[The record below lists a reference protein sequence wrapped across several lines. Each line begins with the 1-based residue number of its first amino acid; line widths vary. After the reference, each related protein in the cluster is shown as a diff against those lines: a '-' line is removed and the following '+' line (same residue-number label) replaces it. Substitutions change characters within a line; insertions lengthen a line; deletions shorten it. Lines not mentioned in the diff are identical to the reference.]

1 MGGNDHSVKVLER
14 KLVLLNSLRNTK
26 MLAAV
31 VLYGEAFN
39 YVCIGG
45 VRGHFGLFG
54 KQYTFGSLIM
64 PDQKSF
70 RLGPTYTMYI
80 TRIPKLIFTSPR
92 LD

>member
-1 MGGNDHSVKVLER
+1 
-14 KLVLLNSLRNTK
+14 

-31 VLYGEAFN
+31 VLYGETFN
-39 YVCIGG
+39 YVCIGGG

-80 TRIPKLIFTSPR
+80 TRILSKLNFTSPR
-92 LD
+92 LN